1 MLEVIYRE
9 MSQKVL
15 SFKPSD
21 SEKIREMSYSVWI
34 EMSRKI
40 LVLKG
45 GQWSN
50 EWDALSEEEIIKQME
65 QFMFSFSSFHET
77 VQEVLAQKRA
87 AGF

>member
-1 MLEVIYRE
+1 
-9 MSQKVL
+9 
-15 SFKPSD
+15 
-21 SEKIREMSYSVWI
+21 
-34 EMSRKI
+34 MSRKI